1 MSPVVTDVDLHVVI
15 DNNAVG
21 ELQITGAAE
30 LVEDVTDHVEDDD
43 PHDLALNDDDPATVV
58 CGHTTG
64 MLEYVCTELADKLS
78 ILSEDLTLYRQN

>member
-43 PHDLALNDDDPATVV
+43 PHDLAFHDNDAAVV
-58 CGHTTG
+58 
-64 MLEYVCTELADKLS
+64 VSSD
-78 ILSEDLTLYRQN
+78 